1 MIFINWLSLYVPD
14 WMKSPDW
21 LLWDRRMTWVCYRRF
36 YGDFKKAYSGLRL
49 HEDIIA
55 LLKQIESESQ

>member
-1 MIFINWLSLYVPD
+1 
-14 WMKSPDW
+14 MKSPDW

-55 LLKQIESESQ
+55 LLKQIENESK